1 MFKKRF
7 MLSLALKNKLFYKI
21 YLYYNLYFRNF
32 KYIFQNSYSQF
43 NDDVFV
49 KKFFQNKSVGIYV
62 DIGCY
67 HPFRLNNTYLLYK
80 NGWKGINIDLMKIN
94 IDLFN
99 IWRPRDK
106 NICSAISNKNKTA
119 SVYIP
124 NNNILSTEISIHK
137 SYANTIKK
145 HHQNSFIKKKIRI
158 FTFEN
163 IIKNS
168 RINLKKFDLLKI
180 DIEGEDYKVLKNINL
195 KKYNPELICI
205 EDGVEKKGKERKKN
219 KIDKY
224 LKSIEYKLI
233 FRSPINLFYCKLY
246 KKNKV

>member
-7 MLSLALKNKLFYKI
+7 FLSLALKYRIFYTI
-21 YLYYNLYFRNF
+21 YLYYNLYIRNF
-32 KYIFQNSYSQF
+32 KYIFQKSYSQF
-43 NDDVFV
+43 NDDIFI
-49 KKFFQNKSVGIYV
+49 KKFFQNKIGTYV
-62 DIGCY
+62 DIGCH
-67 HPFRLNNTYLLYK
+67 HPFKLNNTYLLYK
-80 NGWKGINIDLMKIN
+80 KRWDGLNIDLMKIN

-106 NICSAISNKNKTA
+106 NICAAISSKNKTS

-124 NNNILSTEISIHK
+124 NNNILSTEISIVE
-137 SYANTIKK
+137 SYANMIKEHFK
-145 HHQNSFIKKKIRI
+145 NSFIKKKIKV

-163 IIKNS
+163 IIKNHK
-168 RINLKKFDLLKI
+168 IKLEKFDFLKI

-205 EDGVEKKGKERKKN
+205 EDRIEKNEKKN

-224 LKSIEYKLI
+224 LRSIKYKLI
-233 FRSPINLFYCKLY
+233 FRSAVNLFYQKLD

>member
-7 MLSLALKNKLFYKI
+7 FLSLALKYRIFYTI
-21 YLYYNLYFRNF
+21 YLYYNLYIRNF
-32 KYIFQNSYSQF
+32 KYIFQKSYSQF
-43 NDDVFV
+43 NDDIFI
-49 KKFFQNKSVGIYV
+49 KKFFQDKIGTYV
-62 DIGCY
+62 DIGCH
-67 HPFRLNNTYLLYK
+67 HPFKLNNTYLLYK
-80 NGWKGINIDLMKIN
+80 KRWDGLNIDLMKIN

-106 NICSAISNKNKTA
+106 NICAAISSKNKTS

-124 NNNILSTEISIHK
+124 NNNILSTEISIVE
-137 SYANTIKK
+137 SYANMIKEHFK
-145 HHQNSFIKKKIRI
+145 NSFIKKKIKV

-163 IIKNS
+163 IIKNHK
-168 RINLKKFDLLKI
+168 IKLEKFDFLKI

-205 EDGVEKKGKERKKN
+205 EDRIEKEENKN

-224 LKSIEYKLI
+224 LRSLKYKLI
-233 FRSPINLFYCKLY
+233 FRSPVNLFYQKLD
-246 KKNKV
+246 KKNKA

>member
-7 MLSLALKNKLFYKI
+7 FLSLALKYRIFYTI
-21 YLYYNLYFRNF
+21 YLYYNLYIRNF
-32 KYIFQNSYSQF
+32 KYIFQKSYSQF
-43 NDDVFV
+43 NDDIFI
-49 KKFFQNKSVGIYV
+49 KKFFQNKIGTYV
-62 DIGCY
+62 DIGCH
-67 HPFRLNNTYLLYK
+67 HPFKLNNTYLLYK
-80 NGWKGINIDLMKIN
+80 KRWDGLNIDLMKIN

-106 NICSAISNKNKTA
+106 NICAAISSKNKTS

-124 NNNILSTEISIHK
+124 NNNILSTEISIVE
-137 SYANTIKK
+137 SYANMIKEHFK
-145 HHQNSFIKKKIRI
+145 NSFIKKKIKV

-163 IIKNS
+163 IIKNHK
-168 RINLKKFDLLKI
+168 IKLEKFDFLKI

-205 EDGVEKKGKERKKN
+205 EDRIEKEENKN

-224 LKSIEYKLI
+224 LRSLKYKLI
-233 FRSPINLFYCKLY
+233 FRSPVNLFYQKLD
-246 KKNKV
+246 KKNKA

>member
-7 MLSLALKNKLFYKI
+7 FLSLALKYRIFYTI
-21 YLYYNLYFRNF
+21 YLYYNLYIRNF
-32 KYIFQNSYSQF
+32 KYIFQKSYSQF
-43 NDDVFV
+43 NDDIFI
-49 KKFFQNKSVGIYV
+49 KKFFQNKIGTYV
-62 DIGCY
+62 DIGCH
-67 HPFRLNNTYLLYK
+67 HPFKLNNTYLLYK
-80 NGWKGINIDLMKIN
+80 KRWDGLNIDLMKIN

-106 NICSAISNKNKTA
+106 NICAAISSKNKTS

-124 NNNILSTEISIHK
+124 NNNILSTEISIVE
-137 SYANTIKK
+137 SYANMIKEHFK
-145 HHQNSFIKKKIRI
+145 NSFIKKKIKV

-163 IIKNS
+163 IIKNHK
-168 RINLKKFDLLKI
+168 IKLEKFDFLKI

-205 EDGVEKKGKERKKN
+205 EDRIEKEENKN

-224 LKSIEYKLI
+224 LRSLKYELI
-233 FRSPINLFYCKLY
+233 FRSPVNLFYQKLD
-246 KKNKV
+246 KKNKA

>member
-7 MLSLALKNKLFYKI
+7 FLSLALKYRIFYTI
-21 YLYYNLYFRNF
+21 YLYYNLYIRNF
-32 KYIFQNSYSQF
+32 KYIFQKSYSQF
-43 NDDVFV
+43 NDDIFI
-49 KKFFQNKSVGIYV
+49 KKFFQNKIGTYV
-62 DIGCY
+62 DIGCH
-67 HPFRLNNTYLLYK
+67 HPFKLNNTYLLYK
-80 NGWKGINIDLMKIN
+80 KRWNGLNIDLMKIN

-106 NICSAISNKNKTA
+106 NICAAISSKNKTS

-124 NNNILSTEISIHK
+124 NNNILSTEISIVE
-137 SYANTIKK
+137 SYANMIKEHFK
-145 HHQNSFIKKKIRI
+145 NSFIKKKIKV

-163 IIKNS
+163 IIKNHE
-168 RINLKKFDLLKI
+168 IKLEKFDFLKI

-205 EDGVEKKGKERKKN
+205 EDRIEKEENKN

-224 LKSIEYKLI
+224 LRSLKYKLI
-233 FRSPINLFYCKLY
+233 FRSPVNLFYQKLD
-246 KKNKV
+246 KKNKA

>member
-7 MLSLALKNKLFYKI
+7 FLSLALKYRIFYTI
-21 YLYYNLYFRNF
+21 YLYYNLYIRNF
-32 KYIFQNSYSQF
+32 KYIFQKSYSQF
-43 NDDVFV
+43 NDDIFI
-49 KKFFQNKSVGIYV
+49 KKFFQNKIGTYV
-62 DIGCY
+62 DIGCH
-67 HPFRLNNTYLLYK
+67 HPFKLNNTYLLYK
-80 NGWKGINIDLMKIN
+80 KRWAGLNIDLMKIN

-106 NICSAISNKNKTA
+106 NICAAISSKNKTS

-124 NNNILSTEISIHK
+124 NNNILSTEISIVE
-137 SYANTIKK
+137 SYANMIKEHFK
-145 HHQNSFIKKKIRI
+145 NSFIKKKIKV

-163 IIKNS
+163 IIKNHK
-168 RINLKKFDLLKI
+168 IKLEKFDFLKI

-205 EDGVEKKGKERKKN
+205 EDRIEKEENKN

-224 LKSIEYKLI
+224 LRSLKYKLI
-233 FRSPINLFYCKLY
+233 FRSPVNLFYQKLD
-246 KKNKV
+246 KKNKA

>member
-7 MLSLALKNKLFYKI
+7 FLFLALKYRIFYTI
-21 YLYYNLYFRNF
+21 YLYYNLYIRNF
-32 KYIFQNSYSQF
+32 KYIFQKSYSQF
-43 NDDVFV
+43 NDDIFI
-49 KKFFQNKSVGIYV
+49 KKFFQNKIGTYV
-62 DIGCY
+62 DIGCH
-67 HPFRLNNTYLLYK
+67 HPFKLNNTYLLYK
-80 NGWKGINIDLMKIN
+80 KRWDGLNIDLMKIN

-106 NICSAISNKNKTA
+106 NICAAISSKNKTS

-124 NNNILSTEISIHK
+124 NNNILSTEISIVE
-137 SYANTIKK
+137 SYANMIKEHFK
-145 HHQNSFIKKKIRI
+145 NSFIKKKIKV

-163 IIKNS
+163 IIKNHK
-168 RINLKKFDLLKI
+168 IKLEKFDFLKI

-205 EDGVEKKGKERKKN
+205 EDRIEKEENKN

-224 LKSIEYKLI
+224 LRSLKYELI
-233 FRSPINLFYCKLY
+233 FRSPVNLFYQKLD
-246 KKNKV
+246 KKNKA

>member
-7 MLSLALKNKLFYKI
+7 FLSLALKYRIFYTI
-21 YLYYNLYFRNF
+21 YLYYNLYIRNF
-32 KYIFQNSYSQF
+32 KYIFQKSYSQF
-43 NDDVFV
+43 NDDIFI
-49 KKFFQNKSVGIYV
+49 KKFFQNKIGTYV
-62 DIGCY
+62 DIGCH
-67 HPFRLNNTYLLYK
+67 HPFKLNNTYLLYK
-80 NGWKGINIDLMKIN
+80 KRWNGLNIDLMKIN

-106 NICSAISNKNKTA
+106 NICAAISSKNKTT

-124 NNNILSTEISIHK
+124 NNNILSTEISIVE
-137 SYANTIKK
+137 SYANMIKEHFK
-145 HHQNSFIKKKIRI
+145 NSFIKKKIKV

-163 IIKNS
+163 IIKNHE
-168 RINLKKFDLLKI
+168 IKLEKFDFLKI

-205 EDGVEKKGKERKKN
+205 EDRIEKEENKN

-224 LKSIEYKLI
+224 LRSLKYKLI
-233 FRSPINLFYCKLY
+233 FRSPVNLFYQKLD
-246 KKNKV
+246 KKK